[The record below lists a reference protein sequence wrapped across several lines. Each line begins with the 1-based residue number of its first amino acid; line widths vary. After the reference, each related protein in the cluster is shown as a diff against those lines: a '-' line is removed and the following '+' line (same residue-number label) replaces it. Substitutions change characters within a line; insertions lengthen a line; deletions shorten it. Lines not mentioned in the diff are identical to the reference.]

1 MHGEQ
6 NIKFCLLDIC
16 HWGASV
22 AVTVRIRG
30 VGQKVLQYSFQ
41 TGNSSSHSYCH
52 IFFLIAYLEKTFI
65 ENNIK
70 LWINYTIIII
80 IFINNNDNVI
90 INTLRTDDADLRF

>member
-52 IFFLIAYLEKTFI
+52 IWLLIAFLKEVLIRNTIITLY
-65 ENNIK
+65 
-70 LWINYTIIII
+70 INYIA
-80 IFINNNDNVI
+80 
-90 INTLRTDDADLRF
+90 LK